1 MDKPRIVLVGAGRFG
16 KNHLRV
22 LRKLQNEKACELH
35 GVVDTDIDTLKT
47 IKREC
52 GVKVST
58 SLRDFLKGSIDA
70 VDVVTPTDTHY
81 AICKEAL
88 TAAKHVFVEKPMT
101 TSFKQA
107 KELVQM
113 AHRGGKLIMTGHI
126 FRYNRAVQKIKDLI
140 EEGELG
146 DVYYMFGHFM
156 GLKDPR
162 TDVGALFNF
171 TVHHIDMFNFL
182 MSTSPKEVMCCT
194 GRYLGRENFEDVA
207 FLALQ
212 YPKGTMGLIEGSWL
226 PPGKHRDLTVVG
238 SKGSIT
244 CDLLLQKLKLHHA
257 FIEAYDG
264 KLKAVDEGTTELKVK
279 FEEPL
284 KIELQ
289 DFIDCIK
296 TGQKPLADGET
307 ALQVIK
313 VAEKALESA
322 RLKRSVD
329 INETE

>member
-1 MDKPRIVLVGAGRFG
+1 MDKPKVLLIGAGRFG

-22 LRKLQNEKACELH
+22 LRKLQDENVCELY
-35 GVVDTDIDTLKT
+35 GVADANSGTLKV
-47 IKREC
+47 IRKEY

-58 SLRDFLKGSIDA
+58 DFRNLLKDSIDA

-88 TAAKHVFVEKPMT
+88 TARKHVFAEKPMT
-101 TSFKQA
+101 TSYEQA

-113 AHRGGKLIMTGHI
+113 ARKGGRLLMVGHI
-126 FRYNRAVQKIKDLI
+126 FRYNRAVEKIKKLMKA
-140 EEGELG
+140 GTLG

-162 TDVGALFNF
+162 LDVGALFNF
-171 TVHHIDMFNFL
+171 TVHHIDMYNFL
-182 MSTSPKEVMCCT
+182 LGTSPKEVMCCV
-194 GRYLGRENFEDVA
+194 GHYLGRPHFEDMA

-212 YPKGTMGLIEGSWL
+212 YPKDTMGFIEGSWL

-244 CDLLLQKLKLHHA
+244 CDLLHQELKLHHI
-257 FIEAYDG
+257 FIEAHNG
-264 KLKAVDEGTTELKVK
+264 KLEAIDEGTTELEVE

-284 KIELQ
+284 EVELQ
-289 DFIDCIK
+289 DFMNCIA
-296 TGQKPLADGET
+296 TGEKPLADGES

-322 RLKRSVD
+322 RLRRSVD
-329 INETE
+329 IDENG